1 MDEAY
6 NKTLEMPGL
15 DTKLPEQQS
24 SKTLHNNNNN
34 QTDTPSQIPSIEISK
49 QSKVTEKDPN
59 ACSMRKPPVPKIIV
73 TPPDDTGKT
82 QKESN
87 SESNEKDEIWIELK
101 EMSPQKKIN
110 LLINPVI

>member
-1 MDEAY
+1 
-6 NKTLEMPGL
+6 
-15 DTKLPEQQS
+15 
-24 SKTLHNNNNN
+24 
-34 QTDTPSQIPSIEISK
+34 
-49 QSKVTEKDPN
+49 
-59 ACSMRKPPVPKIIV
+59 MRKPPVPNIIV

-110 LLINPVI
+110 LPINPVI